1 MTCLSF
7 LAPFVFHIATVVSFL
22 LSCLVVL
29 RLLNLWKL
37 FKTFS
42 PDGTL
47 KCRLEKILIFIW
59 KGCPDTYE
67 RRDYEAL
74 AG

>member
-1 MTCLSF
+1 MTST
-7 LAPFVFHIATVVSFL
+7 IYKVVYPAVRIQTL
-22 LSCLVVL
+22 GTIG
-29 RLLNLWKL
+29 KL
-37 FKTFS
+37 IDPFS

-47 KCRLEKILIFIW
+47 KCRFDIFLIFIW
-59 KGCPDTYE
+59 KGCPDAYE